1 MGDEN
6 RKATTSLY
14 KQYAHSWRGVTS
26 SFWWI
31 ISNSFKQTWST
42 WVASNK
48 QISNFSA
55 MKPNQIMYSEKINEV
70 RTQVQKQT
78 FVSGRSALYIASQNL
93 QILLR

>member
-1 MGDEN
+1 
-6 RKATTSLY
+6 
-14 KQYAHSWRGVTS
+14 
-26 SFWWI
+26 
-31 ISNSFKQTWST
+31 
-42 WVASNK
+42 
-48 QISNFSA
+48 